1 MARFQSRQGLGFC
14 PFAGA
19 QPRNAHCDKVKT
31 CHASLRATLESSLLM
46 NEMNTV
52 AAIVPT
58 PVRLPISTVPLPDAT
73 LMPARDLDRWWHA
86 QVAHLTGGLSIPALR
101 MAFDDWLI
109 HLAHNPAEQAELA
122 QLSVQMMHKLAL
134 CVSIPQTFG
143 LPVSD
148 CVEPCIQ
155 DKRFAHQSWRSWP
168 FNIISQS
175 FLLNQAWWQSA
186 TTGVRGVSTHHEE
199 VVSFT
204 VRQVLDMVS
213 PSNFIWTNPEV
224 LALTASSG
232 GVNLWKG
239 LQNFADDAQRVQA
252 SESPAGVQAFAVGH
266 DVAITPGQVIFR
278 NHLIEL
284 IQYEPAGGK
293 VRPEP
298 VLIVPA
304 WIMKYY
310 ILDLSPR
317 NSLVKYLVDQGY
329 TVFMVSWKNPGQRE
343 RDLGMDDYLRMG
355 VMDAINAVTTVVPSQ
370 QVHAVGYCLGG
381 TLMSIAA
388 AAMGRDKDA
397 RLASLTMLAAQT
409 DFTEP
414 GELALFID
422 DSQVTFLEDIMWDQ
436 GYLDN
441 EQMAGTFQLLNSK
454 DLVWSRMLKDYLMGE
469 RMAMSDLMA
478 WNADGTRLPYR
489 MHSEYLRRLYL
500 HNDLASGRYKVGD
513 KAVALTDIS
522 CPIFCLGTVRDHVAP
537 WRSVHKL
544 QLLTDVEM
552 TFALTSGGHNVG
564 IVNPPGVPKRSY
576 QMLTRAHDG
585 PYFAP
590 EAWLEAAPLHEGSW
604 WPGWLAWLE
613 ERSGKPILPPSMGA
627 PELGLSPLCAAPGTY
642 VLQT

>member
-1 MARFQSRQGLGFC
+1 MSAC
-14 PFAGA
+14 I
-19 QPRNAHCDKVKT
+19 
-31 CHASLRATLESSLLM
+31 ASQRALFESPHMSDLSAV
-46 NEMNTV
+46 NDV
-52 AAIVPT
+52 VPS
-58 PVRLPISTVPLPDAT
+58 PVQLSKLPINIPIAAPL
-73 LMPARDLDRWWHA
+73 PARDLDRWVHA
-86 QVAHLTGGLSIPALR
+86 QVAHFTGGLSMPALR
-101 MAFDDWLI
+101 MAFEDWYI
-109 HLAHNPAEQAELA
+109 HLSHNPAQQNELA
-122 QLSVQMMHKLAL
+122 QLAIQMMQKLAL
-134 CVSIPQTFG
+134 YVASPKNCG
-143 LPVSD
+143 LPLSN
-148 CVEPCIQ
+148 CAEPVIQ
-155 DKRFAHQSWRSWP
+155 DKRFADPSWHAWP
-168 FNIISQS
+168 YDLISQS
-175 FLLNQAWWQSA
+175 FLLNQAWWQTA
-186 TTGVRGVSTHHEE
+186 TTGVRGVSRHHED

-204 VRQVLDMVS
+204 VRQLLDVAS
-213 PSNFIWTNPEV
+213 PANFIWTNPEV
-224 LALTASSG
+224 LARTAATG
-232 GVNLWKG
+232 GANLLQG
-239 LQNFADDAQRVQA
+239 LQNFADDAQRLQA
-252 SESPAGVQAFAVGH
+252 HESTAGLDAFVVGK
-266 DVAITPGQVIFR
+266 DVAITPGQVIWR
-278 NHLIEL
+278 NDLIEL
-284 IQYEPAGGK
+284 IQYEPVGDK

-329 TVFMVSWKNPGQRE
+329 TVFMVSWKNPGEADRNL
-343 RDLGMDDYLRMG
+343 DMDDYLRLG
-355 VMDAINAVTTVVPSQ
+355 VMDAINAVTTVVPGK

-388 AAMGRDKDA
+388 AAMGRDRDD

-422 DSQVTFLEDIMWDQ
+422 NSQVTFLEDIMWDR

-454 DLVWSRMLKDYLMGE
+454 DLVWSRTLKDYLMGE
-469 RMAMSDLMA
+469 RQPMSDLMA

-500 HNDLASGRYKVGD
+500 HNDLASGRYKVNG
-513 KAVALTDIS
+513 KAVALTDIE

-537 WRSVHKL
+537 WRSVQKL

-564 IVNPPGVPKRSY
+564 IVNPPNVPKRSY

-585 PYFAP
+585 PYFSP
-590 EAWLEAAPLHEGSW
+590 DAWLEAAPLFEGSW
-604 WPGWLAWLE
+604 WPGWLTWLNQ
-613 ERSGKPILPPSMGA
+613 RSGKPAKLPHMGA
-627 PELGLSPLCAAPGTY
+627 PDLGLSPLCAAPGTY